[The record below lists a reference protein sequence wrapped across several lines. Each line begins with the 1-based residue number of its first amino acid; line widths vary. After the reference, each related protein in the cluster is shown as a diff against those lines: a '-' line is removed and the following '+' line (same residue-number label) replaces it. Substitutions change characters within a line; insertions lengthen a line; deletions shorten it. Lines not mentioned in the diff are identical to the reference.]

1 MSKSRVVFGLLLIG
15 LSAQACFFY
24 CGTAVYAEESKEMP
38 GQTAEKTS
46 PKRESL
52 ASRGRAMLKKVY
64 GEDLDRQDAEKRKK
78 AEQLE
83 KQKKEAAKKKE
94 SPAAKPTAQEIKK
107 PEAAK
112 GKVISGQLFRMELPA
127 EKTKPSPKPSANPYP
142 QMRASRSA
150 EHEENVKYYK
160 EKLAGIAGLND
171 TEKAE
176 LVSEMEKQFP
186 EGTVFSRIPSF
197 EETKFLTAIAGDTS
211 MTQSDRKQAIKKH
224 FTEKR
229 QKTKTPENKSLGD
242 RLTEQLRNQNAKKSS
257 GS

>member
-1 MSKSRVVFGLLLIG
+1 MSQSRVVVGFLFIVFF
-15 LSAQACFFY
+15 AQACFFY
-24 CGTAVYAEESKEMP
+24 GVSVFAEESKETSV
-38 GQTAEKTS
+38 GAAEKTL

-52 ASRGRAMLKKVY
+52 ARHGRDMLKKVY
-64 GEDLDRQDAEKRKK
+64 GEDLDRQDAEKQKK
-78 AEQLE
+78 AEQQE

-94 SPAAKPTAQEIKK
+94 SSAEKPAAQEVKK
-107 PEAAK
+107 PEAPK

-142 QMRASRSA
+142 QMRASRGA

-160 EKLAGIAGLND
+160 EKLAGITALND

-186 EGTVFSRIPSF
+186 EGTVFSRVSSY
-197 EETKFLTAIAGDTS
+197 EETKFLTAVAGDSS
-211 MTQSDRKQAIKKH
+211 MTQPDRKRAIKKH
-224 FTEKR
+224 FSEKR
-229 QKTKTPENKSLGD
+229 QKSKAPENKSLGD
-242 RLTEQLRNQNAKKSS
+242 RLTEQLRSQNAKKSS